1 MPEKNTPPSRSKP
14 LEPNSHLQ
22 HPLQRRPHRR
32 QPLSP
37 KSNRLQNLCSRHR
50 AILYQIPPSGTI
62 LPIRRLSLQRSK
74 TQIPNG
80 PRKRRLRTYNRLPA
94 PRLYPHP
101 PARTFLSHDRLS
113 NPRQC
118 NLPSRLPI
126 QQRNPGQIPD
136 HLHLRHR
143 RLPKHPGTS
152 KKHESQTLHPRP
164 RRSHRP
170 HLPSGP
176 IQHRQSPRDS
186 RKNHPSLRSPPHLRT
201 NPTASIHRL
210 QPKNE
215 LRTIRSSRK
224 HRPLLPIMAQRHPKT
239 RNHLRK
245 QPTTLETNTPI
256 KNPPLKVAARQ
267 H

>member
-126 QQRNPGQIPD
+126 QQRNLGQIPD

-152 KKHESQTLHPRP
+152 KKHESQTLHPLP

-186 RKNHPSLRSPPHLRT
+186 RKNHPSLRIPPHLRT
-201 NPTASIHRL
+201 NPTAPIHRPSGL
-210 QPKNE
+210 KMNFEQYA
-215 LRTIRSSRK
+215 LVGSTVRSYLSWLK
-224 HRPLLPIMAQRHPKT
+224 DTQK
-239 RNHLRK
+239 
-245 QPTTLETNTPI
+245 LETTFENNQLLWKQIHP
-256 KNPPLKVAARQ
+256 
-267 H
+267 